1 MTPPADQFALTG
13 RAFRIQFRAEA
24 DIARGI
30 CCGRIEHV
38 RSGDAAHFATVQEL
52 LAFVEFCMT
61 RRNGAGA
68 LPGGQTERETIA
80 D

>member
-1 MTPPADQFALTG
+1 MTQSADQFALTG

-52 LAFVEFCMT
+52 LAFVQFCMT
-61 RRNGAGA
+61 RCTGDAKT
-68 LPGGQTERETIA
+68 GGHRETEA
-80 D
+80 VVE

>member
-1 MTPPADQFALTG
+1 MTSSADQFALTG

-24 DIARGI
+24 DITRGI

-38 RSGDAAHFATVQEL
+38 RSCDAAHFATVQEL
-52 LAFVEFCMT
+52 LAFVQFCMT
-61 RRNGAGA
+61 RNGGGA
-68 LPGGQTERETIA
+68 MTGGHPETEAIA

>member
-1 MTPPADQFALTG
+1 MTPSADQFALTG

-52 LAFVEFCMT
+52 LAFVQFCMT
-61 RRNGAGA
+61 RRNGGGA
-68 LPGGQTERETIA
+68 TTEGHTETEAIA

>member
-1 MTPPADQFALTG
+1 MTQSADQFALTG

-38 RSGDAAHFATVQEL
+38 RSGDAAHFATVEEL
-52 LAFVEFCMT
+52 LAFVQFCMT
-61 RRNGAGA
+61 RGTGGAMTRGHKEA
-68 LPGGQTERETIA
+68 EA
-80 D
+80 VVD

>member
-1 MTPPADQFALTG
+1 MSSAADQFALLG

-24 DIARGI
+24 DIERGI

-52 LAFVEFCMT
+52 LAFVQFCMT

-68 LPGGQTERETIA
+68 TTKGQEATEAIA
-80 D
+80 E